1 MGVLKALPSQTL
13 TFTEGGTVGTVVEG
27 DYVKI
32 TGDMQVEKAGA
43 AESAIGAVIMPA
55 DEFGYVTI
63 LINKPVL
70 ELSVDTAVTAGEDLQ
85 AGGAGAVS
93 ALDTGNKVGVA
104 LKAAESG
111 KKTLVAFTA

>member
-32 TGDMQVEKAGA
+32 TGDMQVEKANA
-43 AESAIGAVIMPA
+43 TDDSIGAVIVPS
-55 DEFGYVTI
+55 DEHGYVTV

-70 ELSVDTAVTAGEDLQ
+70 SLTADDAISAGGKVEAGTAGSV
-85 AGGAGAVS
+85 AAIN
-93 ALDTGNKVGVA
+93 TGKEVGVA
-104 LKAAESG
+104 LKGASASDSVLIA
-111 KKTLVAFTA
+111 TTA